1 MFRRKRDERAALK
14 QELQES
20 LQEDLEVYK
29 ENLMRVATAQA
40 QEVLLRDPVFAEAYK
55 TKIEFEKRQREL
67 DTVLDFGMTERV
79 IRQLVEGAVAKQ
91 CVVTITWPSWLD
103 ENGGRCGGQI
113 MSTHFEDRVVA
124 AWPGA
129 RPAQIRA
136 GARKLY
142 DRLQAQL
149 RSQKQAAQ
157 Q

>member
-79 IRQLVEGAVAKQ
+79 IRQLVEGALAKQ
-91 CVVTITWPSWLD
+91 VVVTITWPSWLD

-113 MSTHFEDRVVA
+113 MSIQPVDQYNVMKR
-124 AWPGA
+124 
-129 RPAQIRA
+129 
-136 GARKLY
+136 
-142 DRLQAQL
+142 RLEG
-149 RSQKQAAQ
+149 SVPF
-157 Q
+157 